1 MIKYALRCSS
11 GHGFDAWFSDS
22 AAYDDQAAAGVV
34 RCPECGTPDTGKAIM
49 APAVFK
55 RGAKAKTAEDP
66 ANAAPPVAAKTDAAP
81 LQPMSGKQMAFAGK
95 MREALHRKR
104 RANGHDVRE
113 ALHELRQMVER
124 NADYV
129 GPKFAEEARKIHRGE
144 AEERAIYGESSDA
157 DAEALQEEGIDVAR
171 IPWIDKHDA

>member
-95 MREALHRKR
+95 MREALH
-104 RANGHDVRE
+104 
-113 ALHELRQMVER
+113 ELRQMVER